1 VTYLWV
7 IPVVLIVVVSVLV
20 FWMVIKRKGGSGV
33 RTRGETLVDKR
44 SDGDVPGDKRPRQ
57 T

>member
-7 IPVVLIVVVSVLV
+7 IPVVLIVVVSVLA
-20 FWMVIKRKGGSGV
+20 FWVVIKRKGGSGV

-44 SDGDVPGDKRPRQ
+44 SDGDVPGDKRPRR